1 MMLQRRQ
8 TVTLGMVAL
17 VLLLGACSTY
27 RGEKL
32 GIHNGNTVAPTG
44 IPYTLVRPEYTLSR
58 TSPVEGAKLPTYTL
72 SVTYEA
78 DPEHYYTLK
87 IDPGVFADPDF
98 TMKLGTNG
106 TLQSTKATFTEQIT
120 PTITAL
126 GSFAT
131 NLIGALATGALDK
144 DSVRR
149 AIIVELTGNACEA
162 LSDVPRLPAAPP
174 MPAPSVA
181 SAMRDRIEA
190 FKDDDAFA
198 DLFHYVTER
207 ERSCLETAR
216 SNLRTT
222 ILTSHKAAI
231 DRWEAARRQYLSTH
245 PTDTLFVERLSRAVA
260 TDDSRAFDALRSE
273 IKAAIDEAGQPTPI
287 ARERDSL
294 LSLAVPAAK
303 GQAGTEAQDKL
314 DFFISMDTQTW
325 RGRHVLFLEREIDHA
340 TLFALRRP
348 QLSQKEKQ
356 DIAKYSQEL
365 RRQHAATI
373 GVTGLYDRSV
383 ELAAFIAKIPDKS
396 VQGGRAPAVAEYA
409 TARAELDEV
418 LKQIEA
424 QRSRVLTDAKPAPPP
439 PAPPLKATK
448 LRRVSRDTIERSK
461 TPGWINGEGA
471 NAPNYVLILKEV
483 E

>member
-1 MMLQRRQ
+1 MMDGFHMILRGQ
-8 TVTLGMVAL
+8 TVTLAMVAL

-58 TSPVEGAKLPTYTL
+58 TPPVNGEKRPTYTL

-87 IDPGVFADPDF
+87 IAPGIFADPDF

-126 GSFAT
+126 GSFAA

-144 DSVRR
+144 ASVRQ
-149 AIIVELTGNACEA
+149 AIIAELTGNACA
-162 LSDVPRLPAAPP
+162 SFSDVPRLPATPP
-174 MPAPSVA
+174 MQTPSVA
-181 SAMRDRIEA
+181 SAMRDRING
-190 FKDDDAFA
+190 FKDDDEFA
-198 DLFHYVTER
+198 ALFHYVTEK

-216 SNLRTT
+216 SNLGTT
-222 ILTSHKAAI
+222 IATSHKADI
-231 DRWEAARRQYLSTH
+231 EQWETARRQYLSAH
-245 PTDTLFVERLSRAVA
+245 PTDTLFVDRLTRAVA
-260 TDDSRAFDALRSE
+260 TDDSSAFDTLKSE
-273 IKAAIDEAGQPTPI
+273 IKADSNEARADE
-287 ARERDSL
+287 RNSL
-294 LSLAVPAAK
+294 FELAVPAAK

-325 RGRHVLFLEREIDHA
+325 RGRHVLFLEREIDRA

-356 DIAKYSQEL
+356 DVAKYSQEL

-383 ELAAFIAKIPDKS
+383 ELAAFIAKIPDKF
-396 VQGGRAPAVAEYA
+396 VQGGRAPAAAEYA

-461 TPGWINGEGA
+461 APEWINGEGA
-471 NAPNYVLILKEV
+471 TAPNYVFVLQEV